1 MYNLP
6 FIAFDLLKLFV
17 VSTFLKL
24 PPALIHPPDS
34 DVLYLLWSVVMV
46 KDAEYKVT
54 HQIGDEES
62 PVFLRNGLRGKVDV
76 IDGVD
81 PHITGVVCQV
91 CWDCRIKVGE
101 QGIPILCGK
110 RRCDGLLALNTDLI
124 EVRSGF
130 VVCICAL
137 FLSIRGFTVVKAL
150 EEFST

>member
-62 PVFLRNGLRGKVDV
+62 PVLLRDRRWGKVDV

-81 PHITGVVCQV
+81 PHITGIICQV
-91 CWDCRIKVGE
+91 CWDCSIKVGE
-101 QGIPILCGK
+101 QGLKIFGGE
-110 RRCDGLLALNTDLI
+110 RRRDSLLAIYADLI

-130 VVCICAL
+130 VVRICAL
-137 FLSIRGFTVVKAL
+137 FLSIR
-150 EEFST
+150 

>member
-54 HQIGDEES
+54 HQIRDEES
-62 PVFLRNGLRGKVDV
+62 PVLLRDGLRFEVDV

-81 PHITGVVCQV
+81 PHITGIVRQV
-91 CWDCRIKVGE
+91 SWDCSIKVGE
-101 QGIPILCGK
+101 QGFPIFWG
-110 RRCDGLLALNTDLI
+110 
-124 EVRSGF
+124 
-130 VVCICAL
+130 
-137 FLSIRGFTVVKAL
+137 
-150 EEFST
+150 

>member
-62 PVFLRNGLRGKVDV
+62 PVLLRYSLRSEVDV
-76 IDGVD
+76 IDGVN
-81 PHITGVVCQV
+81 PHITGIVRQV
-91 CWDCRIKVGE
+91 SWDCSIKVGE
-101 QGIPILCGK
+101 QGFPIFWG
-110 RRCDGLLALNTDLI
+110 
-124 EVRSGF
+124 
-130 VVCICAL
+130 
-137 FLSIRGFTVVKAL
+137 
-150 EEFST
+150 